1 MVQQGALPLLLL
13 RDLLRK
19 GIQPDPA
26 RAQGRIDVL
35 CVASTTASRDTHLLI
50 SSAATRPARRM
61 SWPTKHTRP
70 LSGRSELNVTQGIPR
85 SVSSVTRSWTERS
98 FSEQERWTGC

>member
-1 MVQQGALPLLLL
+1 MANLNVSGCVEAIRAAGRKGEIRVVCHDINEGIRRLLLDGGVDFTIPQDMVQQGALPLLLL

-35 CVASTTASRDTHLLI
+35 CAENIMGYGL
-50 SSAATRPARRM
+50 
-61 SWPTKHTRP
+61 
-70 LSGRSELNVTQGIPR
+70 
-85 SVSSVTRSWTERS
+85 
-98 FSEQERWTGC
+98 